1 MNDSQSVLR
10 LPKEL
15 KELVN
20 RYASKINIKPSK
32 LMRDAIKKEIDK
44 LIEIENLIYK
54 LEN

>member
-20 RYASKINIKPSK
+20 KYASKINIKPSK
-32 LMRDAIKKEIDK
+32 LMRNAIEKEIDK
-44 LIEIENLIYK
+44 LIEIENQFRK